1 MLIGTRLEVYATM
14 AKNTTKRIL
23 LTGILALSG
32 AFVLASCDDIVAIP
46 ANYETPIVVKD
57 GNAFDDDDNK
67 LGEIYDALASNKNEK
82 VVSALLE
89 KIAEKEFG
97 TYAELKECFPG
108 GVRDDAKALAHIN
121 KYAHEFKNDDDA
133 TLKEG
138 VSAETIQL
146 ERLSYFFED
155 LNERIDKIIF
165 DEISSDSY
173 RDTINKTEFLE
184 EKYARAKRQDNYDIK
199 GFDDSGAATISFKKI
214 FIDSNFT
221 KDNVREYLTDFED
234 TYEDYITRKLI
245 PDVYKDKLVE
255 EYVIDSNYSALG
267 RAYGRKIN
275 FVKVSYD
282 SEDPNTTY
290 RLANLFAES
299 YLDKEARKEEGI
311 SFETLVAWIKGFNG
325 VSTVSG
331 NPIVNAF
338 ETTADLDAIY
348 GDPVTF
354 EADCKKAPISS
365 AIQDD
370 LFADALSLFRVGEST
385 TAPTR
390 AEFKFYE
397 KTKLGE
403 ILKNY
408 EKAVVGEYTR
418 FASSDDV
425 AQYDKFTDNGKQSK
439 EQGLI
444 KQLTDLALDDYS
456 DDGWFVKN
464 DADGS
469 LSSLPEEIKNR
480 LFNIKVS
487 NDFDKDDWT
496 YVRDESY
503 FREVQGHYYLTPASV
518 SDAKYNF
525 ILRDTS
531 GNALYI
537 VEILEAPS
545 TSKLNKASEKS
556 YLKTDTDPF
565 KTEEVAR
572 QIAKI
577 LGTKDTYTTNAY
589 TSYLKLYTFVYH
601 DTSVYDYLKE
611 TYPDLFEDD

>member
-1 MLIGTRLEVYATM
+1 M
-14 AKNTTKRIL
+14 AKNTTKRL
-23 LTGILALSG
+23 LLSGIFALSS
-32 AFVLASCDDIVAIP
+32 AFVLASCDNIVAVP
-46 ANYETPIVVKD
+46 ANYENPIVVKD
-57 GNAFDDDDNK
+57 GNAFDDDENK

-97 TYAELKECFPG
+97 TYAELKECFPN
-108 GVRDDAKALAHIN
+108 GVRNAEKAKAHIE
-121 KYAHEFKNDDDA
+121 KYAHEFKEDGDA

-138 VSAETIQL
+138 VPAETIQL
-146 ERLSYFFED
+146 ARFDYFYKD

-165 DEISSDSY
+165 DEISSDTY

-199 GFDDSGAATISFKKI
+199 GFDESGSATLEFKKV
-214 FIDSNFT
+214 FIDSKFN
-221 KDNVREYLTDFED
+221 KDNVREYLTDFEK

-245 PDVYKDKLVE
+245 PSVYKDKLVE
-255 EYVIDSNYSALG
+255 EYIIDNNYSALG
-267 RAYGRKIN
+267 RAYGRKVN
-275 FVKVSYD
+275 FVEIKYS
-282 SEDPNTTY
+282 SEDPNTAY
-290 RLANLFAES
+290 RLANLFTET
-299 YLDKEARKEEGI
+299 YLDNQEAAKGKDI
-311 SFETLVAWIKGFNG
+311 SFDTLVSWVKGFNG
-325 VSTVSG
+325 VSTIEG
-331 NPIVNAF
+331 APIVDVLSP
-338 ETTADLDAIY
+338 TAELTAIY
-348 GDPVTF
+348 GEPVSFKATCEKHPF
-354 EADCKKAPISS
+354 SEAE
-365 AIQDD
+365 QDE
-370 LFADALSLFRVGEST
+370 LFKDALSLFRISNEND
-385 TAPTR
+385 APSR
-390 AEFKFYE
+390 DEFKFYE
-397 KTKLGE
+397 KTKIGQ
-403 ILKNY
+403 ILKEY
-408 EKAVVGEYTR
+408 EQAVVGEATR
-418 FASSDDV
+418 FASTDDV
-425 AQYDKFTDNGKQSK
+425 AKYDDFTNNGKQSK

-444 KQLTDLALDDYS
+444 KKLTDLALDDYS

-464 DADGS
+464 DQDGA
-469 LSSLPEEIKNR
+469 LSSLPDEIKNR

-487 NDFDKDDWT
+487 NDFDKEDWT
-496 YVRDESY
+496 YVKDESY
-503 FREVQGHYYLTPASV
+503 FKEVQGHYYLTPASA

-545 TSKLNKASEKS
+545 TSKLNKSSEKS
-556 YLKTDTDPF
+556 YLKTDSNPY

-611 TYPDLFEDD
+611 TYPDLFED